1 MKAYLMEPNKEIID
15 AQGNNELH
23 SVVLAMNDEELLAK
37 TKLIPHQLYML
48 NKRGQSP
55 LDICIESD
63 ILNNMDS
70 TKDLEQQLSH
80 RPMEA
85 IEF

>member
-1 MKAYLMEPNKEIID
+1 
-15 AQGNNELH
+15 
-23 SVVLAMNDEELLAK
+23 
-37 TKLIPHQLYML
+37 ML

-63 ILNNMDS
+63 AFNNMDA

-85 IEF
+85 IEFQKRQSQKKSTGKIFDEAQTMIATKELTEDQKKERSRS

>member
-1 MKAYLMEPNKEIID
+1 
-15 AQGNNELH
+15 
-23 SVVLAMNDEELLAK
+23 
-37 TKLIPHQLYML
+37 ML

-63 ILNNMDS
+63 AFNVFNNMDA